1 MRAMGKNP
9 NNYETVRKEACVYK
23 QKPINIDDF
32 NESEEKEV
40 KERVNKRKKK
50 RCQIAE
56 NKLLKKTKKSEESK
70 VKEKDMWERLA
81 KLNGEFKEIKKTK
94 KEAKKMSETVIN

>member
-1 MRAMGKNP
+1 M
-9 NNYETVRKEACVYK
+9 RKEACVYK

-40 KERVNKRKKK
+40 KERVNKRKQK

-56 NKLLKKTKKSEESK
+56 NKLLKKQKK
-70 VKEKDMWERLA
+70 VKKV
-81 KLNGEFKEIKKTK
+81 K
-94 KEAKKMSETVIN
+94 